1 MEYISISIIITPLR
15 ENLFIIIMKYVT
27 TQDEIKQKKQYGMI
41 LNTDSNNN
49 NGFQHFVMSNQFPTY
64 IKDAIHII
72 EHVNQIKEY
81 HLRIVNIEHIV
92 DIKNIDNIVNID
104 HIGNVVT
111 IKLIEHSKL
120 TLMDLDLSWCNL
132 NF

>member
-1 MEYISISIIITPLR
+1 MKTDIYLYIYKYFYMQKKWMEFIFFSIIITPLR

-81 HLRIVNIEHIV
+81 HLRIVNIEHI
-92 DIKNIDNIVNID
+92 KLYSGFQNE
-104 HIGNVVT
+104 IG
-111 IKLIEHSKL
+111 KDASL
-120 TLMDLDLSWCNL
+120 
-132 NF
+132 